1 MHLRS
6 LVPGVVSRRVGCEVM
21 MEKRMEEGGFG
32 NSGGGGGG
40 EEACVFSVA
49 DPRRFLKNWLLQSTA
64 LGEGTRGLAAHQPWQ
79 QSVWGAS
86 RYICF
91 LRDTASSPVHP
102 QSSSKNTSRG
112 WFSGEARFTCK
123 RFYLN
128 IFLFSQVKPLG
139 KAKKVSVFQ
148 KPFCLSSIF
157 GFPSTHDPKIFTGPG
172 WNMKS
177 PDSSIC
183 PFPKLSRA
191 PTSSLAYQ
199 YHWSSLR
206 QRKR

>member
-21 MEKRMEEGGFG
+21 MEKRMAEGGLG
-32 NSGGGGGG
+32 TVEVVMGGR
-40 EEACVFSVA
+40 EACVFSVA
-49 DPRRFLKNWLLQSTA
+49 DPRRFLQNWLLQSTT

-112 WFSGEARFTCK
+112 WFSGEVRFTCK

-128 IFLFSQVKPLG
+128 IFLFSLG
-139 KAKKVSVFQ
+139 KAKKSVRFS
-148 KPFCLSSIF
+148 KAFLL
-157 GFPSTHDPKIFTGPG
+157 
-172 WNMKS
+172 
-177 PDSSIC
+177 
-183 PFPKLSRA
+183 KLHLWIPQHTR
-191 PTSSLAYQ
+191 P
-199 YHWSSLR
+199 
-206 QRKR
+206 